1 MVSVEVLN
9 LGGCMSQGGNT
20 SLSAKIASL
29 STLQTIITRMGTV
42 SISIKTIFIT
52 VFGFFISGYWLDG
65 NFPLWQKFVPFFFVT
80 FFFAL
85 LDSYYLSVE
94 KKYRHIYEALS
105 DEDIDKNVNFF
116 NWKPYFRKFD
126 LEALKSVSIW
136 GFYIIVYVIYVLV
149 VSVVYDVKTNLQ
161 SESKNTTY
169 NSKLFV
175 LLESQEK
182 MQKEILNYLGER
194 SSSCDT
200 QYRIENNITID
211 NERYQSSNPSK
222 KITTKP
228 IVKTCN

>member
-1 MVSVEVLN
+1 
-9 LGGCMSQGGNT
+9 MSQGGNT
-20 SLSAKIASL
+20 SLAAKIASL

-52 VFGFFISGYWLDG
+52 VFVFFISGYWLDG